1 MITTLGAAS
10 ALAVFAR
17 TNSPVLASV
26 INGVTQA
33 GYLVSLTIASVLT
46 FCRWTKGSSAVR
58 RGLSPVVWSLLP
70 ALAALWAAPV
80 GSLIGPQL
88 DLAFGPPISY
98 LEAGLQVLL
107 TALPAG
113 VLIGLLRAELDM
125 SSVGEL
131 VIKLSDG
138 LLPEQVEPALAGVL
152 HDPSLK
158 VVYWLPTL
166 SRFGDR
172 EGNPLDL
179 ARASRRTRSACSAI
193 RQIRSRRSCT
203 TGPSATRHVVGPN
216 PPPQPPT
223 PGQPYPSS
231 PDVFGLVGGGAAWAT
246 GYRAPKQA
254 PSPNNPPSPGA
265 SGPDRVLRM
274 DLRDG
279 SVSTWYKVS
288 EPDLISLVGLDG
300 QGRPILGFVQLDR
313 KAEPQPGVYVPPV
326 ARLVLLTGPNQTLE
340 ISAGNPDFHFG
351 SMPLADSHG
360 IWFGSWNSVWLYTV
374 TGGLRQVANIPAGL
388 FPSPSPPPGLP
399 PKGGVPYSPP
409 PGVPSY
415 MQGTLMTP
423 AGPCA

>member
-1 MITTLGAAS
+1 MRFAGQGVVLVLALLAWFGGRGGGPHHSVYAGGRRFCHSRARRVVAAASQSAGAVDGDRRPRLAAGGDQSLVPEWSGILPQIIFFPVLVIPIHVLLAFPDGVIRTPRQRGFVRSLYVITTLGAAS

-46 FCRWTKGSSAVR
+46 FRRWSKGSSAVR

-70 ALAALWAAPV
+70 ALAALWPAPV

-179 ARASRRTRSACSAI
+179 AQGEPTNAISVLGDPSNPVAALVYDRS
-193 RQIRSRRSCT
+193 
-203 TGPSATRHVVGPN
+203 
-216 PPPQPPT
+216 
-223 PGQPYPSS
+223 
-231 PDVFGLVGGGAAWAT
+231 
-246 GYRAPKQA
+246 
-254 PSPNNPPSPGA
+254 
-265 SGPDRVLRM
+265 
-274 DLRDG
+274 LRD
-279 SVSTWYKVS
+279 
-288 EPDLISLVGLDG
+288 
-300 QGRPILGFVQLDR
+300 
-313 KAEPQPGVYVPPV
+313 
-326 ARLVLLTGPNQTLE
+326 
-340 ISAGNPDFHFG
+340 
-351 SMPLADSHG
+351 
-360 IWFGSWNSVWLYTV
+360 
-374 TGGLRQVANIPAGL
+374 
-388 FPSPSPPPGLP
+388 
-399 PKGGVPYSPP
+399 
-409 PGVPSY
+409 
-415 MQGTLMTP
+415 
-423 AGPCA
+423 